1 MENNELKEAI
11 EQEKEYRVNKQK
23 VLTNA
28 ISISIGIVFSVIV
41 LFALY
46 TIIKPQLSSSSTLAS
61 EVFTQEQLQRLE
73 EAAKIIEEDY
83 LYDYDTDK
91 MMDGAIEGMVNSLEN
106 PYTYYETEEE
116 YQESL
121 NSGANSQY
129 YGIGVHLTY
138 DQDNDAIRVL
148 GNVPDSPA
156 EAAGIQAGDVIKQVD
171 DLVITLDTYMDGVNA
186 IKGEEGTTV
195 RLTILRGDEVLEIS
209 VTRAEITDNNVT
221 SEIIDN
227 IGYIRV
233 YSFGIG
239 VYDQFKQAYDEI
251 MAQNIDGLIVD
262 LRNNPGGYVKDTI
275 NMLDLLLPK
284 GDVLKL
290 VDKSGEETVYKTYTD
305 DEIDIPLAVVV
316 NQNSASASEIFASA
330 IKDSGK
336 GVVIGTQ
343 TFGKGVVQ
351 YVERLKGHGAI
362 DIVSAQYFTASGVVI
377 QDNGIE
383 PNFVVEVDEE
393 YANNSYIPRDKDTQ
407 LQRALDYIKEQ
418 L

>member
-46 TIIKPQLSSSSTLAS
+46 TIIKPQLSSSSTLTS

>member
-46 TIIKPQLSSSSTLAS
+46 TIIKPQLSSSSTLTS

-106 PYTYYETEEE
+106 PYTYYGTEEE

-186 IKGEEGTTV
+186 IKGEEGTSV

>member
-1 MENNELKEAI
+1 MENNDLKEAI
-11 EQEKEYRVNKQK
+11 EQESNNRVNRQK

-28 ISISIGIVFSVIV
+28 LSISIGIIFSVIV

-46 TIIKPQLSSSSTLAS
+46 VVIKPQLLGGSSFTS
-61 EVFTQEQLQRLE
+61 EIFTEEQLQRLE

-83 LYDYDTDK
+83 LYDYDKDK
-91 MMDGAIEGMVNSLEN
+91 MVDGAIEGMVNSLEN

-121 NSGANSQY
+121 NSGANSKY
-129 YGIGVHLTY
+129 FGIGVHLTY

-156 EAAGIQAGDVIKQVD
+156 ELAGIQAGDVIKKVD
-171 DLVITLDTYMDGVNA
+171 DIVVNIDTYMDGVNA
-186 IKGEEGTTV
+186 IRGEEGTEV
-195 RLTILRGDEVLEIS
+195 NLTILRGDETLEIS

-239 VYDQFKQAYDEI
+239 VYDQFKEAYDDI
-251 MAQNIDGLIVD
+251 MSQNIKGLIID
-262 LRNNPGGYVKDTI
+262 LRNNPGGYVKDTV
-275 NMLDLLLPK
+275 NMLDLILPK

-290 VDKSGEETVYKTYTD
+290 VDKSGKETVFKTYND
-305 DEIDIPLAVVV
+305 DQINIPLAVVV

-330 IKDSGK
+330 IKDAQK

-351 YVERLKGHGAI
+351 YVERIKGHGAI
-362 DIVSAQYFTASGVVI
+362 DIVSAQYFTSSGVVI

-383 PNFVVEVDEE
+383 PNYVVEVDEE
-393 YANNSYIPRDKDTQ
+393 YKNSSYIPRDKDAQ
-407 LQRALDYIKEQ
+407 LQRTIDYINEQ

>member
-46 TIIKPQLSSSSTLAS
+46 TIIKPQLSSSSTLTS

-186 IKGEEGTTV
+186 IKGEEGTSV

-336 GVVIGTQ
+336 GVVIGSQ

>member
-1 MENNELKEAI
+1 MENNDLKEAI

-46 TIIKPQLSSSSTLAS
+46 TIIKPQLSSSSTLTS

-186 IKGEEGTTV
+186 IKGEEGTSV

>member
-1 MENNELKEAI
+1 MENNDLKEAI

-46 TIIKPQLSSSSTLAS
+46 TIIKPQLSSSSTLTS

-186 IKGEEGTTV
+186 IKGEEGTSV

-383 PNFVVEVDEE
+383 PNFVVEVDKE

>member
-23 VLTNA
+23 ALTNA

-46 TIIKPQLSSSSTLAS
+46 TIIKPQLSSSSTLTS

-186 IKGEEGTTV
+186 IKGEEGTSV

>member
-46 TIIKPQLSSSSTLAS
+46 TIIKPQLSSSSTLTS

-186 IKGEEGTTV
+186 IKGEEGTSV

>member
-23 VLTNA
+23 ALTNA

-46 TIIKPQLSSSSTLAS
+46 TIIKPQLSSSSTLTS

>member
-1 MENNELKEAI
+1 MENNDLKEAI

-46 TIIKPQLSSSSTLAS
+46 TIIKPQLSSSSTLTS

-186 IKGEEGTTV
+186 IKGEEGTSV

-407 LQRALDYIKEQ
+407 LQRALDYIKKQ

>member
-1 MENNELKEAI
+1 MESNDLKEAI

-46 TIIKPQLSSSSTLAS
+46 TIIKPQLSSSSTLTS

-73 EAAKIIEEDY
+73 ESAKIIEEDY

-186 IKGEEGTTV
+186 IKGEEGTSV

>member
-11 EQEKEYRVNKQK
+11 EQEKEYRVYMQK

-46 TIIKPQLSSSSTLAS
+46 TIIKPQLSSSSTLTS

-186 IKGEEGTTV
+186 IKGEEGTSV

>member
-1 MENNELKEAI
+1 MENNDLKEAI
-11 EQEKEYRVNKQK
+11 EQESNNRVNRQK

-28 ISISIGIVFSVIV
+28 LSISIGIIFSVIV

-46 TIIKPQLSSSSTLAS
+46 VVIKPQLLGGSSFTS
-61 EVFTQEQLQRLE
+61 EIFTEEQLQRLE

-83 LYDYDTDK
+83 LYDYDKDK
-91 MMDGAIEGMVNSLEN
+91 MVDGAIEGMVNSLEN

-121 NSGANSQY
+121 NSGANSKY
-129 YGIGVHLTY
+129 FGIGVHLTY

-156 EAAGIQAGDVIKQVD
+156 ELAGIQAGDVIKKVD
-171 DLVITLDTYMDGVNA
+171 DIVVNIDTYMDGVNA
-186 IKGEEGTTV
+186 IRGEEGTEV
-195 RLTILRGDEVLEIS
+195 NLTILRGDEILEIS

-239 VYDQFKQAYDEI
+239 VYDQFKEAYDDI
-251 MAQNIDGLIVD
+251 MSQNIKGLIID
-262 LRNNPGGYVKDTI
+262 LRNNPGGYVKDTV
-275 NMLDLLLPK
+275 NMLDLILPK

-290 VDKSGEETVYKTYTD
+290 VDKSGKETVFKAYND
-305 DEIDIPLAVVV
+305 DQINIPLAVVV

-330 IKDSGK
+330 IKDAQK

-351 YVERLKGHGAI
+351 YVERIKGHGAI
-362 DIVSAQYFTASGVVI
+362 DIVSAQYFTSSGVVI

-383 PNFVVEVDEE
+383 PNYVVEVDEE
-393 YANNSYIPRDKDTQ
+393 YKNSSYIPRDKDAQ
-407 LQRALDYIKEQ
+407 LQRAIDYINEQ

>member
-46 TIIKPQLSSSSTLAS
+46 TIIKPQLSSSSTLTS

-186 IKGEEGTTV
+186 IKGEEGTSV

-393 YANNSYIPRDKDTQ
+393 YANNSYIPRDKDAQ